1 MEVEE
6 TTPPPDGML
15 RATAGRVTR
24 VVHCSDLHYG
34 HGFLELR
41 AEHLAERIKELKPDA
56 VVVSGDLTMRARAGQ
71 FAKAR
76 KFLLELQTPLL
87 VIPGNHDIPVY
98 DVFTRMVMPFRNYNK
113 YAGDLSTNPLVLPHV
128 AFMGLNTVYVWK
140 HQEGRVRPKELEQAV
155 EWLKSLP
162 GATWKVIVVHQHFI
176 NLEGHERPGVMYRGA
191 EVLRTLSEAGADA
204 ILHGHTHYNRVIQ
217 AGDYFT
223 GIPRRLS
230 LVCVGTATS
239 ERTRGE
245 LQTNN
250 YNLLDFTDDEYIVR
264 QCDWSPEVG
273 HFAECRQHI
282 TDRQSVKA
290 DNPPAT
296 A

>member
-1 MEVEE
+1 MEE

-204 ILHGHTHYNRVIQ
+204 ILHGHTHYNPRVPPSPPCNGPCPGCLPFR
-217 AGDYFT
+217 AGI
-223 GIPRRLS
+223 G
-230 LVCVGTATS
+230 
-239 ERTRGE
+239 
-245 LQTNN
+245 
-250 YNLLDFTDDEYIVR
+250 
-264 QCDWSPEVG
+264 
-273 HFAECRQHI
+273 
-282 TDRQSVKA
+282 
-290 DNPPAT
+290 NPPLLFSASEFT
-296 A
+296 RRIDVPGGAGGRDRHTRWYAGHRR